1 MITCLRYA
9 TIVSYNSKKQE
20 VEMTTKSSKTI
31 EKTIETVGLRIKQS
45 AGETP
50 LFLFSADAK
59 TICKQVGVKRMTWQG
74 GQYPPE
80 GFQRPLD
87 SKRVVQIAIYLNNNR
102 ILPNALVVAFEKGC
116 LTFDPL
122 LGLDKDPIQVGKITI
137 HGKLKRVNGET
148 HPFPEDER
156 IGYVI
161 DGQHRMK
168 AIEASIVEEGTF
180 PIVISAYCAVDTEFQ
195 LSQFYVLNQTVQ
207 ISPSLLALLR
217 TMLRIVPAP
226 KDARKQAIAN
236 VRELLQ
242 NKPGSPFEP
251 GVYMKVSKILKR
263 GNLDVTV
270 VERTIDRA
278 IARTSLKHKW
288 NLDPSQIPDAD
299 FEYIA
304 QSLFVFWKAVQE
316 TFPNYW
322 GKKPKEQ
329 RLFSAIGLYTLIEFF
344 DHVMTGIDVVSASA
358 IPTVKDR
365 IKPLADLRWDEM
377 LDLPSVPKGL
387 YPAVLFT
394 ALNQLL
400 QHGTARPYEF
410 RVVDPVTKLAFVDQ
424 HLP

>member
-1 MITCLRYA
+1 MA
-9 TIVSYNSKKQE
+9 
-20 VEMTTKSSKTI
+20 TKSSKTI
-31 EKTIETVGLRIKQS
+31 TKTIETVGLRIKQS

-50 LFLFSADAK
+50 LFLFSVDAK
-59 TICKQVGVKRMTWQG
+59 TICQQVGVKQMTWQG

-102 ILPNALVVAFEKGC
+102 ILPNALVVAFEKGT
-116 LTFDPL
+116 LTFEAMP
-122 LGLDKDPIQVGKITI
+122 GLDKDPIQVGKII
-137 HGKLKRVNGET
+137 LNGKLIQTNGET
-148 HPFPEDER
+148 HLLPEDQR

-161 DGQHRMK
+161 DGQHRIK

-180 PIVISAYCAVDTEFQ
+180 PIVISAYCGVDAEFQ

-217 TMLRIVPAP
+217 TMLKIVPAP
-226 KDARKQAIAN
+226 KEARKQAISS

-242 NKPGSPFEP
+242 NKPSSPFEP
-251 GVYMKVSKILKR
+251 GVYMKVSKILKH
-263 GNLDVTV
+263 GNIDITV
-270 VERTIDRA
+270 VERMIDHA
-278 IARTSLKHKW
+278 IQRTSLKHKW
-288 NLDPSQIPDAD
+288 NPDPSQIPDVD

-316 TFPNYW
+316 TFPSYW
-322 GKKPKEQ
+322 GRRPKEQ
-329 RLFSAIGLYTLIEFF
+329 RLFSAIGLYTFVEFF
-344 DHVMTGIDVVSASA
+344 DHIMTGIDVVSASA
-358 IPTVKDR
+358 IPTVKNR

-387 YPAVLFT
+387 YPDVLFT

-400 QHGTARPYEF
+400 QHGTGRPYQF
-410 RVVDPVTKLAFVDQ
+410 RVVDPVTKFAFVDQ
-424 HLP
+424 RLP

>member
-1 MITCLRYA
+1 
-9 TIVSYNSKKQE
+9 
-20 VEMTTKSSKTI
+20 MTTKSSKTI
-31 EKTIETVGLRIKQS
+31 EKTIETVGLRIKQG

-59 TICKQVGVKRMTWQG
+59 TICQQVGVKRMTWQG

-102 ILPNALVVAFEKGC
+102 ILPNALVIAFEKGR

-122 LGLDKDPIQVGKITI
+122 PGLDKNQIQVGKITLQ
-137 HGKLKRVNGET
+137 GKLMRVNGEM

-168 AIEASIVEEGTF
+168 GIEASIVEEGTF
-180 PIVISAYCAVDTEFQ
+180 PIVISAYCAVDAEFQ

-217 TMLRIVPAP
+217 TMLKIVPAP
-226 KDARKQAIAN
+226 KDARKQAISS

-270 VERTIDRA
+270 VERMIDRA
-278 IARTSLKHKW
+278 IPRTSLKHKW

-316 TFPNYW
+316 TFPDYW
-322 GKKPKEQ
+322 GKKPREQ
-329 RLFSAIGLYTLIEFF
+329 RLFSAIGLYTLSEFF
-344 DHVMTGIDVVSASA
+344 DQVMTGIDVVSTSA
-358 IPTVKDR
+358 IPTVKGR

-387 YPAVLFT
+387 YPEILFT

-400 QHGTARPYEF
+400 QHGTGRPYQF
-410 RVVDPVTKLAFVDQ
+410 RVVDPVTKFAFVDQ
-424 HLP
+424 PLP

>member
-1 MITCLRYA
+1 
-9 TIVSYNSKKQE
+9 
-20 VEMTTKSSKTI
+20 MTTKSSKII
-31 EKTIETVGLRIKQS
+31 EKTIETVGLRIKQG

-59 TICKQVGVKRMTWQG
+59 TICQQVGVKQMTWQG

-122 LGLDKDPIQVGKITI
+122 PGLDKDPIQVGKITL
-137 HGKLKRVNGET
+137 HGKLMRANGEVQ
-148 HPFPEDER
+148 PFPEDER

-168 AIEASIVEEGTF
+168 AIETSIVEEGAF
-180 PIVISAYCAVDTEFQ
+180 PIVISAYCGVGAEFQ

-217 TMLRIVPAP
+217 TMLRITPAP
-226 KDARKQAIAN
+226 KDARKQAISS

-242 NKPGSPFEP
+242 NKLGSPFEP
-251 GVYMKVSKILKR
+251 GVYMKVSRILKR

-270 VERTIDRA
+270 VERMIDRA
-278 IARTSLKHKW
+278 IQRTSLKYKW
-288 NLDPSQIPDAD
+288 NPDPSQIPDAD

-322 GKKPKEQ
+322 GKKPREQ
-329 RLFSAIGLYTLIEFF
+329 RLFSAIGLYTFVEFF
-344 DHVMTGIDVVSASA
+344 DQVMAGVDVVSASA
-358 IPTVKDR
+358 IPTVKGR
-365 IKPLADLRWDEM
+365 IKAFADLRWDEM

-387 YPAVLFT
+387 YPEVLFT

-400 QHGTARPYEF
+400 QHGTGRPYRF
-410 RVVDPVTKLAFVDQ
+410 RVVDPVTKFAFVDQ
-424 HLP
+424 DLP

>member
-1 MITCLRYA
+1 
-9 TIVSYNSKKQE
+9 
-20 VEMTTKSSKTI
+20 MTTKSSKTTT
-31 EKTIETVGLRIKQS
+31 KTIETVGLMIKQS

-50 LFLFSADAK
+50 LFVFSVDAK
-59 TICKQVGVKRMTWQG
+59 TICQQVGVRRMTWQG
-74 GQYPPE
+74 GQYPPQ

-116 LTFDPL
+116 LTFDAIP
-122 LGLDKDPIQVGKITI
+122 GLDKDPIQVGKITI
-137 HGKLKRVNGET
+137 HGKLMQANGET
-148 HPFPEDER
+148 QPFPEDQR

-168 AIEASIVEEGTF
+168 AIETSVIEEGTF
-180 PIVISAYCAVDTEFQ
+180 PIVISAYCGVDAKFQ

-217 TMLRIVPAP
+217 TMLKITPAP
-226 KDARKQAIAN
+226 KEARKQAISS

-251 GVYMKVSKILKR
+251 GVYMKVSKILKH

-270 VERTIDRA
+270 VERMIDRA
-278 IARTSLKHKW
+278 IQRTSLKHKW
-288 NLDPSQIPDAD
+288 NPDPSQIPDAD

-322 GKKPKEQ
+322 GKKPREQ
-329 RLFSAIGLYTLIEFF
+329 RLFSAIGLYTLVEFF
-344 DHVMTGIDVVSASA
+344 DQVMTGIDVVSVSA
-358 IPTVKDR
+358 VPTVKNR
-365 IKPLADLRWDEM
+365 IKPFADLHWDQM
-377 LDLPSVPKGL
+377 LDLPSVPKGV
-387 YPAVLFT
+387 YPEALFT
-394 ALNQLL
+394 ALNQLF
-400 QHGTARPYEF
+400 QHGTARPYRF
-410 RVVDPVTKLAFVDQ
+410 RVVDPVTKFAFVDQ
-424 HLP
+424 DLP